1 MKNEIAKAY
10 RILGV
15 TPEVSDKEM
24 RSAWRK
30 LVRSYHPDLARTDP
44 EAASRRMGEINAAYD
59 AVAHHR
65 LQKDK
70 QTEVKKHRRSRP
82 QPQRTARPDQSKQRH
97 RNSSADQ
104 THRTEKA
111 KQEPQQDQSPK
122 RENLP
127 KRRVFRSPQEQRL
140 IDAAC
145 AIFEETR
152 KSLNAAAQ
160 APTFSACR

>member
-1 MKNEIAKAY
+1 MRNEIAKAY

-44 EAASRRMGEINAAYD
+44 EEASHRMGEINAAYD
-59 AVAHHR
+59 DVAHHR
-65 LQKDK
+65 LQNGN
-70 QTEVKKHRRSRP
+70 QPAPKKRQNP
-82 QPQRTARPDQSKQRH
+82 KAQANRTARNTKQTQRPRTTNAH
-97 RNSSADQ
+97 D
-104 THRTEKA
+104 THCTSNA
-111 KQEPQQDQSPK
+111 KQEPK
-122 RENLP
+122 REQAAPRETMP

-145 AIFEETR
+145 AVFAETR
-152 KSLNAAAQ
+152 KSLNAAARR
-160 APTFSACR
+160 PTFSACR

>member
-15 TPEVSDKEM
+15 TPDVSDKEM

-44 EAASRRMGEINAAYD
+44 EAASHRMGEINAAYD

-65 LQKDK
+65 LQNGQQPTPK
-70 QTEVKKHRRSRP
+70 QHPRSRAQAKRTSHP
-82 QPQRTARPDQSKQRH
+82 NKSTQRPRTSNPH
-97 RNSSADQ
+97 HTHSADNA
-104 THRTEKA
+104 TH
-111 KQEPQQDQSPK
+111 EPQQEQAAA
-122 RENLP
+122 RETLP

-145 AIFEETR
+145 AVFAETR
-152 KSLNAAAQ
+152 KILNGADRR
-160 APTFSACR
+160 PTFSACR